1 MVALTPT
8 LNPSTKNRTKLDFS
22 FIFSNIRFDSGRAN
36 NTNPNVAEK
45 ESKKLRFKIEKGD
58 MIKINPAAKPSEL
71 TESALASINFPIKI
85 APIIIPARTTDGEQP
100 VSSANKKI
108 KTIPNKEETF
118 LGTRILLKV
127 PIINAIKIERCK
139 PLTANMWEYPAS
151 RKDSVTE

>member
-1 MVALTPT
+1 MSLFKRIE
-8 LNPSTKNRTKLDFS
+8 NIIK
-22 FIFSNIRFDSGRAN
+22 SNMNHKEEDINIDMNSYDDIYYSDS
-36 NTNPNVAEK
+36 
-45 ESKKLRFKIEKGD
+45 
-58 MIKINPAAKPSEL
+58 
-71 TESALASINFPIKI
+71 
-85 APIIIPARTTDGEQP
+85 
-100 VSSANKKI
+100 